1 MASPSLLVQTSAGPV
16 QGFVDTHPLRNESSA
31 ALKSGPEAPVYKWL
45 GIPFAKAG
53 RFERP
58 TSPDAWTQSI
68 ECIEFGTKFPQSHG
82 ASEALYQARLGNH
95 RREFVGN
102 SEASH
107 TIDVYA
113 PEGTKAGDALPC
125 LVWIY
130 GGALNTGSTSRII
143 YDPSHWI
150 RDQAKLGRK
159 FVVAAVNY
167 RVNAFG
173 FLSSRDLQEV
183 DKDGLSGNYG
193 VYDCVKGLE
202 WVQENIGGFGGD
214 KDNVTC
220 FGESA
225 GGWMVSTLLCS
236 GRRLFQKAI
245 MESGAAGTLSTRPVD
260 TAFPSYAAIL
270 AAIGADKLPTAAERV
285 EALKKAP
292 MEQIL
297 AAHTASQTFAGV
309 GFSIEEGPNATWD
322 RKVVDKLR
330 DGQWDPW
337 IERVILGTNEDEG
350 TMFTAGMKV
359 STPHHHFSFRLA
371 DFRLFPAPIQKLNTP
386 AAFDG
391 YVANVL
397 PGFKA
402 QIDKKYLKGAPHP
415 EEVSLVEAPASRLL
429 HDQIFSQPAYEQ
441 AQAMASQPN
450 AKSGRLCT
458 VYFYR
463 CRAEIDSVTRGPLK
477 LGSMHTIEL
486 PFIFNT
492 KPCWDEGSHEEA
504 SAAVFGENWSRFAID
519 GKPVEAWQPF
529 DPEKPSWFV
538 FEDGGKTKT
547 ESLEGFTDDFI
558 DFNAPIDLEVQNE

>member
-1 MASPSLLVQTSAGPV
+1 MPSPTLLVQTSAGPI
-16 QGFVDTHPLRNESSA
+16 QGFEDTHPLRNTSSA
-31 ALKSGPEAPVYKWL
+31 ALQSGTEAPIYKWL
-45 GIPFAKAG
+45 GIPYAKAG

-58 TSPDAWTQSI
+58 TSPDPWTQPI
-68 ECIEFGTKFPQSHG
+68 ECFEFRTKFPQQPDG
-82 ASEALYQARLGNH
+82 ITEPFYQARLGDY
-95 RREFVGN
+95 RRDFVAQ

-107 TIDVYA
+107 TIDVYT

-125 LVWIY
+125 LVWIH
-130 GGALNTGSTSRII
+130 GGALITGSTSRVN

-159 FVVAAVNY
+159 FVFAAVNY
-167 RVNAFG
+167 RLNVFG
-173 FLSSRDLQEV
+173 FLSSKDLQEV

-202 WVQENIGGFGGD
+202 WVQENIGAFGGD

-225 GGWMVSTLLCS
+225 GSIMVSTLLCS

-245 MESGAAGTLSTRPVD
+245 IQSGAAPTLPTRPVD
-260 TAFPSYAAIL
+260 TASPTYAAIL

-297 AAHTASQTFAGV
+297 AAHTASETFASV

-337 IERVILGTNEDEG
+337 VERVILGTNEDEG
-350 TMFTAGMKV
+350 TMFTAGMKM
-359 STPHHHFSFRLA
+359 
-371 DFRLFPAPIQKLNTP
+371 NTP
-386 AAFDG
+386 AAFDA
-391 YVANVL
+391 YVANRL
-397 PGFKA
+397 PRYKA
-402 QIDKKYLKGAPHP
+402 QINKKYLKGAPHP
-415 EEVSLVEAPASRLL
+415 EEVSFVEAPASRLL
-429 HDQIFSQPAYEQ
+429 HDQLFAQPTYDQ
-441 AQAMASQPN
+441 AKAMASQPN
-450 AKSGRLCT
+450 AKSGKPCT
-458 VYFYR
+458 VYLYR
-463 CRAEIDSVTRGPLK
+463 CRAEIDSVTRGPFK
-477 LGSMHTIEL
+477 LGSAHTIAL

-504 SAAVFGENWSRFAID
+504 STAVFGENWTRFVID
-519 GKPVEAWQPF
+519 GKPVEAWEPF
-529 DPEKPSWFV
+529 DSKKPSWFV

-558 DFNAPIDLEVQNE
+558 DFDAPVDLTVQAE